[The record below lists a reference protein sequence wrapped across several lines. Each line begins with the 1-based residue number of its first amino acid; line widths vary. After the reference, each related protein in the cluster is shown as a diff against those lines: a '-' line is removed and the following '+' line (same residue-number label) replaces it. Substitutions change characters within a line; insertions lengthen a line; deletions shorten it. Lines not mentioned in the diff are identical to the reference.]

1 MRFNWMKIKLIFLL
15 ALISA
20 LFYSTSSVNNLRD
33 VSKMDIYIN
42 NSNNLF
48 ITKDSIKSAVIEIIS
63 TKNIRK
69 SSVHSQAL
77 EFELNKIELVK
88 NSDVFVDVNGNMII
102 NIEQR
107 KPIARF
113 LDNKSYLDEDGL
125 IMPKSKYYSA
135 RVPVIRG
142 YTNTQDQLS
151 LIYKLSNYIN
161 NDKFL
166 SQSATEILI
175 DSNSNFSIKLRD
187 YRFKILIGQLNN
199 LDLKIKNFKAF
210 YINALANQIL
220 NKYSVINL
228 QFDNQVVCV
237 KI

>member
-1 MRFNWMKIKLIFLL
+1 MRFSWMKIKLFFLL
-15 ALISA
+15 VLLSG
-20 LFYSTSSVNNLRD
+20 LFYSTISVNNLRD
-33 VSKMDIYIN
+33 ISKTDIYIHD
-42 NSNNLF
+42 SSNLF
-48 ITKDSIKSAVIEIIS
+48 ITKDSIKSAVIEIIT
-63 TKNIRK
+63 TKNIHK
-69 SSVHSQAL
+69 SSVHLKAL
-77 EFELNKIELVK
+77 EFELNKIELVRK
-88 NSDVFVDVNGNMII
+88 SNVFIDVNGTIVI
-102 NIEQR
+102 DIEQR

-113 LDNKSYLDEDGL
+113 IDNKSYLDEDGL
-125 IMPKSKYYSA
+125 VMPKSKYYSA
-135 RVPVIRG
+135 RVPVIKG
-142 YTNTQDQLS
+142 YANTQDQLD
-151 LIYKLSNYIN
+151 LIYKLSNYIKD
-161 NDKFL
+161 DKFL

-210 YINALANQIL
+210 YINASANQIL

>member
-1 MRFNWMKIKLIFLL
+1 MRFSWMKIKLFFLL
-15 ALISA
+15 VLISG
-20 LFYSTSSVNNLRD
+20 LFYSTISVNNLRD
-33 VSKMDIYIN
+33 ISKTDIYID

-48 ITKDSIKSAVIEIIS
+48 ITKDSIKSAVIEIIT
-63 TKNIRK
+63 TKNIHK
-69 SSVHSQAL
+69 SSVHLKAL
-77 EFELNKIELVK
+77 EFELNKIELVRK
-88 NSDVFVDVNGNMII
+88 SDVFVDVNGAMVID
-102 NIEQR
+102 IEQR

-113 LDNKSYLDEDGL
+113 IDNKSYLDEDGL
-125 IMPKSKYYSA
+125 VMPKSKYYSA
-135 RVPVIRG
+135 RVPVIKG
-142 YTNTQDQLS
+142 YANTQDQLD
-151 LIYKLSNYIN
+151 LIYKLSNYIKD
-161 NDKFL
+161 DKFL

-210 YINALANQIL
+210 YINASANQIL

>member
-1 MRFNWMKIKLIFLL
+1 MRFSWMKIKLFFLL
-15 ALISA
+15 VLIFG
-20 LFYSTSSVNNLRD
+20 LFYSTISVNNLRD
-33 VSKMDIYIN
+33 ISKTDIYID

-48 ITKDSIKSAVIEIIS
+48 ITKDSIKSAVIEIIT
-63 TKNIRK
+63 TKNIHK
-69 SSVHSQAL
+69 SSVHLKAL
-77 EFELNKIELVK
+77 EFELNKIELVRK
-88 NSDVFVDVNGNMII
+88 SDVFIDVNGTMII
-102 NIEQR
+102 DIEQR

-113 LDNKSYLDEDGL
+113 IDNKSYLDEDGL
-125 IMPKSKYYSA
+125 VMPKSRYYSA
-135 RVPVIRG
+135 RVPVIKG
-142 YTNTQDQLS
+142 YTNTQDQLD
-151 LIYKLSNYIN
+151 LIYKLTNYIKD
-161 NDKFL
+161 DKFL

-175 DSNSNFSIKLRD
+175 DNNNNFSIKLRD

>member
-1 MRFNWMKIKLIFLL
+1 MRFSWIKIKLFFLL
-15 ALISA
+15 VLISG
-20 LFYSTSSVNNLRD
+20 LFYSTISINNLRD
-33 VSKMDIYIN
+33 ISKTDIYIHD
-42 NSNNLF
+42 SSNLF
-48 ITKDSIKSAVIEIIS
+48 ITKDSIKSAVIEIIN
-63 TKNIRK
+63 TKNIHK
-69 SSVHSQAL
+69 SSVHLKAL

-88 NSDVFVDVNGNMII
+88 KSDVFIDVNGTMVID
-102 NIEQR
+102 IEQR

-113 LDNKSYLDEDGL
+113 IDNKFYLDEDGFV
-125 IMPKSKYYSA
+125 MPKSKYYSA
-135 RVPVIRG
+135 RVPVIKG
-142 YTNTQDQLS
+142 YANTQDQLD
-151 LIYKLSNYIN
+151 LIYKLTNYIKD
-161 NDKFL
+161 DKFL

-210 YINALANQIL
+210 YINASANQIL

>member
-1 MRFNWMKIKLIFLL
+1 MRFNWMKIKLVFLL
-15 ALISA
+15 VLISG
-20 LFYSTSSVNNLRD
+20 LFYSTVSVNNLRD
-33 VSKMDIYIN
+33 ISKTDIYID

-48 ITKDSIKSAVIEIIS
+48 ITKDSIKNAVIEIIT
-63 TKNIRK
+63 TKNIGK
-69 SSVHSQAL
+69 SSVHVKAL
-77 EFELNKIELVK
+77 EFELNKIELVRK
-88 NSDVFVDVNGNMII
+88 SDVFVDVNGTMVV
-102 NIEQR
+102 NIQQR

-113 LDNKSYLDEDGL
+113 LNNKFYLDEDGL
-125 IMPKSKYYSA
+125 VMPKSKYYSA
-135 RVPVIRG
+135 RVPVIKG
-142 YTNTQDQLS
+142 YTKTQDQLD
-151 LIYKLSNYIN
+151 LIYKISSYIK

-175 DSNSNFSIKLRD
+175 DSNSNFSIKLRG

-210 YINALANQIL
+210 YINASTNQIL

-237 KI
+237 KN

>member
-1 MRFNWMKIKLIFLL
+1 MKIKLFFLL
-15 ALISA
+15 VLISG
-20 LFYSTSSVNNLRD
+20 LFYSTISVNNLRD
-33 VSKMDIYIN
+33 ISKTDIYIHD
-42 NSNNLF
+42 SSNLF
-48 ITKDSIKSAVIEIIS
+48 ITKDSIKSAVIEIIT
-63 TKNIRK
+63 TKNIHK
-69 SSVHSQAL
+69 SSVHLKAL
-77 EFELNKIELVK
+77 EFELNKIELVRK
-88 NSDVFVDVNGNMII
+88 SNVFIDVNGTIVI
-102 NIEQR
+102 DIEQR

-113 LDNKSYLDEDGL
+113 IDNKSYLDEDGL
-125 IMPKSKYYSA
+125 VMPKSKYYSA
-135 RVPVIRG
+135 RVPVIKG
-142 YTNTQDQLS
+142 YANTQDQLD
-151 LIYKLSNYIN
+151 LIYKLSNYIKD
-161 NDKFL
+161 DKFL

-210 YINALANQIL
+210 YINASVNQIL

>member
-1 MRFNWMKIKLIFLL
+1 MRFNWMKIKLFFLL
-15 ALISA
+15 VLIFG
-20 LFYSTSSVNNLRD
+20 LFYSTISVNNLRD
-33 VSKMDIYIN
+33 ISKTDIYIH

-48 ITKDSIKSAVIEIIS
+48 ITKDSIKSAVTKIIT
-63 TKNIRK
+63 TKNIHK
-69 SSVHSQAL
+69 SSVHLKAL
-77 EFELNKIELVK
+77 EFELNKIELVRK
-88 NSDVFVDVNGNMII
+88 SDVFIDVNGTMII
-102 NIEQR
+102 DIEQR

-113 LDNKSYLDEDGL
+113 IDNKSYLDEDGL
-125 IMPKSKYYSA
+125 VMPKSKYYSA
-135 RVPVIRG
+135 RVPVIKG
-142 YTNTQDQLS
+142 YANTQDQLD
-151 LIYKLSNYIN
+151 LIYKLSNYIKD
-161 NDKFL
+161 DKFL

-210 YINALANQIL
+210 YINASANQIL

>member
-1 MRFNWMKIKLIFLL
+1 MKIKLFFLL
-15 ALISA
+15 VLLSG
-20 LFYSTSSVNNLRD
+20 LFYSTISVNNLRD
-33 VSKMDIYIN
+33 ISKTDIYIHD
-42 NSNNLF
+42 SSNLF
-48 ITKDSIKSAVIEIIS
+48 ITKDSIKSAVIEIIT
-63 TKNIRK
+63 TKNIHK
-69 SSVHSQAL
+69 SSVHLKAL
-77 EFELNKIELVK
+77 EFELNKIELVRK
-88 NSDVFVDVNGNMII
+88 SNVFIDVNGTIVI
-102 NIEQR
+102 DIEQR

-113 LDNKSYLDEDGL
+113 IDNKSYLDEDGL
-125 IMPKSKYYSA
+125 VMPKSKYYSA
-135 RVPVIRG
+135 RVPVIKG
-142 YTNTQDQLS
+142 YANTQDQLD
-151 LIYKLSNYIN
+151 LIYKLSNYIKD
-161 NDKFL
+161 DKFL

-210 YINALANQIL
+210 YINASANQIL

>member
-1 MRFNWMKIKLIFLL
+1 MRFNWMKIKLVFLMV
-15 ALISA
+15 LISG
-20 LFYSTSSVNNLRD
+20 LFYSTISENNLRD
-33 VSKMDIYIN
+33 ISKMDIYLD

-48 ITKDSIKSAVIEIIS
+48 ITKDSIKSAVIEIIT

-69 SSVHSQAL
+69 SSVHPKAL

-88 NSDVFVDVNGNMII
+88 KSDVFIDVNGTMVID
-102 NIEQR
+102 IEQR

-125 IMPKSKYYSA
+125 VMPKSKYYSA
-135 RVPVIRG
+135 RVPVIKG
-142 YTNTQDQLS
+142 YTKTHGQLD
-151 LIYKLSNYIN
+151 LIYKLTNYIKD
-161 NDKFL
+161 DKFL
-166 SQSATEILI
+166 SQNTTEILI

-187 YRFKILIGQLNN
+187 YKFKILIGQLNN
-199 LDLKIKNFKAF
+199 IDLKIKNFKAF
-210 YINALANQIL
+210 YINASSNQIL

-237 KI
+237 KN

>member
-1 MRFNWMKIKLIFLL
+1 MRFSWMKIKLVFLL
-15 ALISA
+15 VLISG
-20 LFYSTSSVNNLRD
+20 LFYSTISVNNLRD
-33 VSKMDIYIN
+33 ISKTDIYFD
-42 NSNNLF
+42 NSDNLF
-48 ITKDSIKSAVIEIIS
+48 ITKDSIKSAVIEIIT

-69 SSVHSQAL
+69 SSVHLKAL
-77 EFELNKIELVK
+77 EYELNKIELVRK
-88 NSDVFVDVNGNMII
+88 SDVFIDVNGTMVID
-102 NIEQR
+102 IEQR

-113 LDNKSYLDEDGL
+113 MDNKSYLDEDGL
-125 IMPKSKYYSA
+125 VMPKSKYYSA
-135 RVPVIRG
+135 RVPVIKG
-142 YTNTQDQLS
+142 YANTQDQLD
-151 LIYKLSNYIN
+151 LIYKLSNYIKD
-161 NDKFL
+161 DKFL

-210 YINALANQIL
+210 YINASANQIL

>member
-1 MRFNWMKIKLIFLL
+1 MRFSWMKIKLFFLL
-15 ALISA
+15 VLLSG
-20 LFYSTSSVNNLRD
+20 LFYSTISVNNLRD
-33 VSKMDIYIN
+33 ISKTDIYID

-48 ITKDSIKSAVIEIIS
+48 ITKDSIKSAVIEIIT
-63 TKNIRK
+63 TKNIHK
-69 SSVHSQAL
+69 SSVHLKAL
-77 EFELNKIELVK
+77 EFELNKIELVRK
-88 NSDVFVDVNGNMII
+88 SDVFVDVNGAMVID
-102 NIEQR
+102 IEQR

-113 LDNKSYLDEDGL
+113 IDNKSYLDEDGL
-125 IMPKSKYYSA
+125 VMPKSKYYSA
-135 RVPVIRG
+135 RVPVIKG
-142 YTNTQDQLS
+142 YANTQDQLD
-151 LIYKLSNYIN
+151 LIYKLSNYIKD
-161 NDKFL
+161 DKFL

-210 YINALANQIL
+210 YINASANQIL

>member
-1 MRFNWMKIKLIFLL
+1 MRFSWMKIKLFFLL
-15 ALISA
+15 VLIFG
-20 LFYSTSSVNNLRD
+20 LFYSTISVNNLRD
-33 VSKMDIYIN
+33 ISKTDIYIH

-48 ITKDSIKSAVIEIIS
+48 ITKDSIKSAVTKIIT
-63 TKNIRK
+63 TKNIHK
-69 SSVHSQAL
+69 SSVHLKAL

-88 NSDVFVDVNGNMII
+88 KSDVFIDVNGTIVI
-102 NIEQR
+102 DIEQR

-113 LDNKSYLDEDGL
+113 IDNKFYLDEDGL

-142 YTNTQDQLS
+142 YTNNQDQLS
-151 LIYKLSNYIN
+151 LICKLSNYIN

-166 SQSATEILI
+166 SQNATEILI

>member
-1 MRFNWMKIKLIFLL
+1 MRFSWMKIKLFFLL
-15 ALISA
+15 VLISG
-20 LFYSTSSVNNLRD
+20 LFYSTISINNLRD
-33 VSKMDIYIN
+33 ISKTDIYIHD
-42 NSNNLF
+42 SSNLF
-48 ITKDSIKSAVIEIIS
+48 ITKDSIKSAVIEIIT
-63 TKNIRK
+63 TKNIHK
-69 SSVHSQAL
+69 SSVHLKAL

-88 NSDVFVDVNGNMII
+88 KSDVFIDVNGTIVI
-102 NIEQR
+102 DIEQR

-113 LDNKSYLDEDGL
+113 IDNKFYLDEDGFV
-125 IMPKSKYYSA
+125 MPKSKYYSA
-135 RVPVIRG
+135 RVPVIKG
-142 YTNTQDQLS
+142 YANTQDQLD
-151 LIYKLSNYIN
+151 LIYKLSNYIRD
-161 NDKFL
+161 DKFL

-210 YINALANQIL
+210 YINASANQIL

>member
-1 MRFNWMKIKLIFLL
+1 MRFSWMKIKLFFLL
-15 ALISA
+15 VLLSG
-20 LFYSTSSVNNLRD
+20 LFYSTISVNNLRD
-33 VSKMDIYIN
+33 ISKTDIYID

-48 ITKDSIKSAVIEIIS
+48 ITKDSIKSAVIEIIT
-63 TKNIRK
+63 TKNIHK
-69 SSVHSQAL
+69 SSVHLKAL
-77 EFELNKIELVK
+77 EFELNKIELVRK
-88 NSDVFVDVNGNMII
+88 SDVFIDVNGTMVV
-102 NIEQR
+102 NIHQR
-107 KPIARF
+107 MPIARF
-113 LDNKSYLDEDGL
+113 LNNKSYLDEDGL
-125 IMPKSKYYSA
+125 VMPKSKYYSA
-135 RVPVIRG
+135 RVPVIKG
-142 YTNTQDQLS
+142 YANTQDQLD
-151 LIYKLSNYIN
+151 LIYKLSNYIKD
-161 NDKFL
+161 DKFL

-210 YINALANQIL
+210 YINASANQIL

>member
-1 MRFNWMKIKLIFLL
+1 MRFNWMKIKLFFLL
-15 ALISA
+15 VLIFG
-20 LFYSTSSVNNLRD
+20 LFYSTISVNNLRD
-33 VSKMDIYIN
+33 ISKTDIYIH

-48 ITKDSIKSAVIEIIS
+48 ITKDSIKSAVTKIIT
-63 TKNIRK
+63 TKNIHK
-69 SSVHSQAL
+69 SSVHLKAL
-77 EFELNKIELVK
+77 EFELNKIELVRK
-88 NSDVFVDVNGNMII
+88 SDVFIDVNGTMII
-102 NIEQR
+102 DIEQR

-113 LDNKSYLDEDGL
+113 IDNKSYLDEDGL
-125 IMPKSKYYSA
+125 VMPKSKYYSA
-135 RVPVIRG
+135 RVPVIKG
-142 YTNTQDQLS
+142 YANTQDQLD
-151 LIYKLSNYIN
+151 LIYQLTNYIKD
-161 NDKFL
+161 DKFL

>member
-1 MRFNWMKIKLIFLL
+1 MRFSWMKIKLFFLL
-15 ALISA
+15 VLISG
-20 LFYSTSSVNNLRD
+20 LFYSTISVNNLRD
-33 VSKMDIYIN
+33 ISKTDIYID

-48 ITKDSIKSAVIEIIS
+48 ITKDSIKSAVIEIIT

-69 SSVHSQAL
+69 SSVHLKAL

-88 NSDVFVDVNGNMII
+88 KSDVFIDVNGTMVID
-102 NIEQR
+102 IEQR

-113 LDNKSYLDEDGL
+113 IDNKSYLDEDGL
-125 IMPKSKYYSA
+125 VMPKSKYYSA
-135 RVPVIRG
+135 RVPVIKG
-142 YTNTQDQLS
+142 YANTQDQLD
-151 LIYKLSNYIN
+151 LIYKLSNYIKD
-161 NDKFL
+161 DKFL

-210 YINALANQIL
+210 YINASANQIL

>member
-1 MRFNWMKIKLIFLL
+1 MRFNWMKIKLFFLL
-15 ALISA
+15 VLIFG
-20 LFYSTSSVNNLRD
+20 LFYSTISVNNLRD
-33 VSKMDIYIN
+33 ISKTDIYIH

-48 ITKDSIKSAVIEIIS
+48 ITKDSIKSAVTKIIT
-63 TKNIRK
+63 TKNIHK
-69 SSVHSQAL
+69 SSVHLKAL
-77 EFELNKIELVK
+77 EFELNKIELVRK
-88 NSDVFVDVNGNMII
+88 SDVFIDVNGTMII
-102 NIEQR
+102 DIEQR

-113 LDNKSYLDEDGL
+113 IDNKSYLDEDGL
-125 IMPKSKYYSA
+125 VMPKSKYYSA
-135 RVPVIRG
+135 RVPVIKG
-142 YTNTQDQLS
+142 YANTQDQLD
-151 LIYKLSNYIN
+151 LIYKLSNYIK

-210 YINALANQIL
+210 YINASANKIL

-237 KI
+237 KK

>member
-1 MRFNWMKIKLIFLL
+1 MRFSWMKIKLFFLL
-15 ALISA
+15 VLIFG
-20 LFYSTSSVNNLRD
+20 LFYSTISVNNLRD
-33 VSKMDIYIN
+33 ISKTDIYIH

-48 ITKDSIKSAVIEIIS
+48 ITKDSIKSAVIEIIT
-63 TKNIRK
+63 TKNIHK
-69 SSVHSQAL
+69 SSVHLKAL
-77 EFELNKIELVK
+77 EFELNKIELVRK
-88 NSDVFVDVNGNMII
+88 SDVFIDVNGTMII
-102 NIEQR
+102 DIEQR

-113 LDNKSYLDEDGL
+113 IDNKSYLDEDGL
-125 IMPKSKYYSA
+125 VMPKSKYYSA
-135 RVPVIRG
+135 RVPVIKG
-142 YTNTQDQLS
+142 YANTQDQLD
-151 LIYKLSNYIN
+151 LIYQLSNYIKD
-161 NDKFL
+161 DKFL

-175 DSNSNFSIKLRD
+175 DNNNNFSIKLRD

-210 YINALANQIL
+210 YINASANQIL

>member
-1 MRFNWMKIKLIFLL
+1 MRFSWMKIKLFFLL
-15 ALISA
+15 VIISA
-20 LFYSTSSVNNLRD
+20 LFYSTISVNNLRD
-33 VSKMDIYIN
+33 ISKTDIYIH
-42 NSNNLF
+42 NSSNLF
-48 ITKDSIKSAVIEIIS
+48 ITKDSIKSAVIEIIT
-63 TKNIRK
+63 TKNIHK
-69 SSVHSQAL
+69 SSVHLKAL
-77 EFELNKIELVK
+77 EFELNKIELVRK
-88 NSDVFVDVNGNMII
+88 SDVFIDVNGTMVV
-102 NIEQR
+102 NIQQR
-107 KPIARF
+107 IPIARF
-113 LDNKSYLDEDGL
+113 IDNKSYLDEDGL
-125 IMPKSKYYSA
+125 VMPKSKYYSA

-142 YTNTQDQLS
+142 YANTQDQLD
-151 LIYKLSNYIN
+151 LIYKLSNYIKD
-161 NDKFL
+161 DKFL

-210 YINALANQIL
+210 YINASANQIL

>member
-1 MRFNWMKIKLIFLL
+1 MRFSWTKIKLFFLL
-15 ALISA
+15 VLISG
-20 LFYSTSSVNNLRD
+20 LFYSTISVNNLRD
-33 VSKMDIYIN
+33 ISKTDIYIHD
-42 NSNNLF
+42 SSNLF
-48 ITKDSIKSAVIEIIS
+48 ITKDSIKSAVIEIIT
-63 TKNIRK
+63 TKNIHK
-69 SSVHSQAL
+69 SSVHLKAL

-88 NSDVFVDVNGNMII
+88 KSDVFIDVNGTMVID
-102 NIEQR
+102 IEQR

-113 LDNKSYLDEDGL
+113 IDNKFYLDEDGFV
-125 IMPKSKYYSA
+125 MPKSKYYSA
-135 RVPVIRG
+135 RVPVIKG
-142 YTNTQDQLS
+142 YANTQDQLD
-151 LIYKLSNYIN
+151 LIYKLSNYIRD
-161 NDKFL
+161 DKFL

-210 YINALANQIL
+210 YINASANQIL

>member
-1 MRFNWMKIKLIFLL
+1 MRFSWMKIKLFFLL
-15 ALISA
+15 VLISG
-20 LFYSTSSVNNLRD
+20 LFYSTISINNLRD
-33 VSKMDIYIN
+33 ISKTDIYID

-48 ITKDSIKSAVIEIIS
+48 ITKDSIKSAVIEIIT
-63 TKNIRK
+63 TKNIHK
-69 SSVHSQAL
+69 SSVHLKAL
-77 EFELNKIELVK
+77 EFELNKIELVRK
-88 NSDVFVDVNGNMII
+88 SNVFIDVNGTIVI
-102 NIEQR
+102 DIEQR

-113 LDNKSYLDEDGL
+113 IDNKSYLDEDGL
-125 IMPKSKYYSA
+125 VMPKSKYYSA
-135 RVPVIRG
+135 RVPLIKG
-142 YTNTQDQLS
+142 YANTQDQLD
-151 LIYKLSNYIN
+151 LIYKLSNYIKD
-161 NDKFL
+161 DKFL

-210 YINALANQIL
+210 YINASANQIL

>member
-1 MRFNWMKIKLIFLL
+1 MRFNWMKIKLFFLL
-15 ALISA
+15 VLIFG
-20 LFYSTSSVNNLRD
+20 LFYSTISVNNLRD
-33 VSKMDIYIN
+33 ISKTDIYIHD
-42 NSNNLF
+42 SSNLF
-48 ITKDSIKSAVIEIIS
+48 ITKDSIKSAVIEIIN
-63 TKNIRK
+63 TKNIHK
-69 SSVHSQAL
+69 SSVHLKAL
-77 EFELNKIELVK
+77 EFELNKIELVRK
-88 NSDVFVDVNGNMII
+88 SDVFIDVNGTMII
-102 NIEQR
+102 DIEQR

-113 LDNKSYLDEDGL
+113 IDNKSYLDEDGL
-125 IMPKSKYYSA
+125 VMPKSKYYSA
-135 RVPVIRG
+135 KVPVIKG
-142 YTNTQDQLS
+142 YANTQDQLD
-151 LIYKLSNYIN
+151 LIYKLSNYIKD
-161 NDKFL
+161 DKFL

-210 YINALANQIL
+210 YINASANQIL

>member
-1 MRFNWMKIKLIFLL
+1 MRFNWMKIKLILL
-15 ALISA
+15 LVLIFG
-20 LFYSTSSVNNLRD
+20 LFYSTISVNNLRD
-33 VSKMDIYIN
+33 ISKTDIYIH

-48 ITKDSIKSAVIEIIS
+48 ITKDSIKSAVTKIIT
-63 TKNIRK
+63 TKNIHK
-69 SSVHSQAL
+69 SSVHLKAL
-77 EFELNKIELVK
+77 EFELNKIELVRK
-88 NSDVFVDVNGNMII
+88 SDVFIDVNGTMII
-102 NIEQR
+102 DIEQR

-113 LDNKSYLDEDGL
+113 IDNKSYLDEDGL
-125 IMPKSKYYSA
+125 VMPKSKYYSA
-135 RVPVIRG
+135 RVPVIKG
-142 YTNTQDQLS
+142 YANTQDQLD
-151 LIYKLSNYIN
+151 LIYQLTNYIKD
-161 NDKFL
+161 DKFL

-210 YINALANQIL
+210 YINASTNQIL

>member
-1 MRFNWMKIKLIFLL
+1 MRFSWMKIKLFFLL
-15 ALISA
+15 VLISG
-20 LFYSTSSVNNLRD
+20 LFYSTISVNNLRD
-33 VSKMDIYIN
+33 ISKTDIYIHD
-42 NSNNLF
+42 SSNLF
-48 ITKDSIKSAVIEIIS
+48 ITKDSIKSAVIEIIT
-63 TKNIRK
+63 TKNIHK
-69 SSVHSQAL
+69 SSVHLKAL

-88 NSDVFVDVNGNMII
+88 KSDVFIDVNGTMVID
-102 NIEQR
+102 IEQR

-113 LDNKSYLDEDGL
+113 IDNKFYLDEDGFV
-125 IMPKSKYYSA
+125 MPKSKYYSA
-135 RVPVIRG
+135 RVPVIKG
-142 YTNTQDQLS
+142 YAKTQDQLD
-151 LIYKLSNYIN
+151 LIYKLSNYIRD
-161 NDKFL
+161 DKFL

-210 YINALANQIL
+210 YINASANQIL

>member
-1 MRFNWMKIKLIFLL
+1 MKIKLFFLL
-15 ALISA
+15 VLISG
-20 LFYSTSSVNNLRD
+20 LFYSTISVNNLRD
-33 VSKMDIYIN
+33 ISKTDIYIHD
-42 NSNNLF
+42 SSNLF
-48 ITKDSIKSAVIEIIS
+48 ITKDSIKSAVIEIIT
-63 TKNIRK
+63 TKNIHK
-69 SSVHSQAL
+69 SSVHLKAL

-88 NSDVFVDVNGNMII
+88 KSDVFIDVNGTMVID
-102 NIEQR
+102 IEQR

-113 LDNKSYLDEDGL
+113 IDNKFYLDEDGFV
-125 IMPKSKYYSA
+125 MPKSKYYSA
-135 RVPVIRG
+135 RVPVIKG
-142 YTNTQDQLS
+142 YTNSQDQLD
-151 LIYKLSNYIN
+151 LIYKLSNYIRD
-161 NDKFL
+161 DKFL

-210 YINALANQIL
+210 YINASANQIL

>member
-1 MRFNWMKIKLIFLL
+1 MRFSWMKIKLFFLL
-15 ALISA
+15 VLLSG
-20 LFYSTSSVNNLRD
+20 LFYSTISVNNLRD
-33 VSKMDIYIN
+33 ISKTDIYIHD
-42 NSNNLF
+42 SSNLF
-48 ITKDSIKSAVIEIIS
+48 ITKDSIKSAVIEIIT
-63 TKNIRK
+63 TKNIHK
-69 SSVHSQAL
+69 SSVHLKAL

-88 NSDVFVDVNGNMII
+88 KSDVFIDVNGTMVID
-102 NIEQR
+102 IEQR

-113 LDNKSYLDEDGL
+113 IDNKSYLDEDGL
-125 IMPKSKYYSA
+125 VMPKSKYYSA
-135 RVPVIRG
+135 RVPVIKG
-142 YTNTQDQLS
+142 YANTQDQLD
-151 LIYKLSNYIN
+151 LIYKLSNYIKD
-161 NDKFL
+161 DKFL

-210 YINALANQIL
+210 YINASANQIL

>member
-1 MRFNWMKIKLIFLL
+1 MKIKLFFLL
-15 ALISA
+15 VLISG
-20 LFYSTSSVNNLRD
+20 LFYSTISINNLRD
-33 VSKMDIYIN
+33 ISKTDIYID

-48 ITKDSIKSAVIEIIS
+48 ITKDSIKSAVIEIIT

-69 SSVHSQAL
+69 SSVHLKAL
-77 EFELNKIELVK
+77 EFELNKIELVRK
-88 NSDVFVDVNGNMII
+88 SDVFIDVNGTMVID
-102 NIEQR
+102 IEQR

-113 LDNKSYLDEDGL
+113 IDNKSYLDEDGL
-125 IMPKSKYYSA
+125 VMPKSKYYSA
-135 RVPVIRG
+135 RVPVIKG
-142 YTNTQDQLS
+142 YANTQDQLD
-151 LIYKLSNYIN
+151 LIYKLSNYIKD
-161 NDKFL
+161 DKFL

-210 YINALANQIL
+210 YINASANQIL

>member
-1 MRFNWMKIKLIFLL
+1 MRFSWMKIKLFFLL
-15 ALISA
+15 VLISG
-20 LFYSTSSVNNLRD
+20 LFYSTISVNNLRD
-33 VSKMDIYIN
+33 ISKTDIYIHD
-42 NSNNLF
+42 SSNLF
-48 ITKDSIKSAVIEIIS
+48 ITKDSIKSAVIEIIT
-63 TKNIRK
+63 TKNIHK
-69 SSVHSQAL
+69 SSVHLKAL
-77 EFELNKIELVK
+77 EFELNKIELVRK
-88 NSDVFVDVNGNMII
+88 SNVFIDVNGTIVI
-102 NIEQR
+102 DIEQR

-113 LDNKSYLDEDGL
+113 IDNKSYLDEDGL
-125 IMPKSKYYSA
+125 VMPKSKYYSA
-135 RVPVIRG
+135 RVPVIKG
-142 YTNTQDQLS
+142 YTNSQDQLD
-151 LIYKLSNYIN
+151 LIYKLSNYIKD
-161 NDKFL
+161 DKFL

-210 YINALANQIL
+210 YINASANQIL